1 MLVTKFSLGGFF
13 LFLLFSILI
22 HTGCQQ
28 QEQIN
33 VQKEKT
39 SVKKILDD
47 YVKSIV
53 DEDMSLYSEIVAH
66 DSNMINV
73 GGGVNLSWIEG
84 WEQLK
89 EVMNGQNDAFSETEI
104 DVTKEKIFISP
115 TGKDAWAVTLWDLK
129 TVLSDGNTYLLPLRC
144 TWILQKRDNKWIIV
158 SFHKSFGVKSL
169 GEYKV
174 TSLE

>member
-1 MLVTKFSLGGFF
+1 MKKSFTSSLMLIVVLIFS
-13 LFLLFSILI
+13 
-22 HTGCQQ
+22 CQQ

-33 VQKEKT
+33 IPNEKA
-39 SVKKILDD
+39 SVKKILDN

-89 EVMNGQNDAFSETEI
+89 EVMNGQNAAFSETKI
-104 DVTKEKIFISP
+104 DVTKEQIFISP

-129 TVLSDGNTYLLPLRC
+129 TVLSDGNSYLLPLRC
-144 TWILQKRDNKWIIV
+144 TWVLQKRDNKWIIV

-169 GEYKV
+169 KEFQV
-174 TSLE
+174 TGLE

>member
-1 MLVTKFSLGGFF
+1 MKNSFTAILSLAFI
-13 LFLLFSILI
+13 LLFS
-22 HTGCQQ
+22 CQQ
-28 QEQIN
+28 QEKIN
-33 VQKEKT
+33 IQDEKA
-39 SVKKILDD
+39 SVKKTLDS

-53 DEDMSLYSEIVAH
+53 DEDMNLYSEIVSQ
-66 DSNMINV
+66 DSSMINV
-73 GGGVNLSWIEG
+73 SGSVNLSWIEG

-129 TVLSDGNTYLLPLRC
+129 TVLGDSHTYLLPLRC
-144 TWILQKRDNKWIIV
+144 TWVLQKRDNRWIIV

-169 GEYKV
+169 GEFQV
-174 TSLE
+174 TSSE

>member
-1 MLVTKFSLGGFF
+1 MKNSFPEV
-13 LFLLFSILI
+13 FLLTIILI
-22 HTGCQQ
+22 CGCQQ
-28 QEQIN
+28 QGQVNI
-33 VQKEKT
+33 QDEKA
-39 SVKKILDD
+39 SIKKTLDN

-53 DEDMSLYSEIVAH
+53 DEDMNLYSEIVAH

-73 GGGVNLSWIEG
+73 GGGVNLSWIDG
-84 WEQLK
+84 WTQLQ
-89 EVMNGQNDAFSETEI
+89 EVMNGQNNAFSQTGI
-104 DVTKEKIFISP
+104 NVTKEQIFISP

-169 GEYKV
+169 REFQV
-174 TSLE
+174 TGLK

>member
-1 MLVTKFSLGGFF
+1 MKISFTA
-13 LFLLFSILI
+13 LLLLIFILI
-22 HTGCQQ
+22 FNCQQ

-33 VQKEKT
+33 IQNEKA
-39 SVKKILDD
+39 SVKKTLDN

-53 DEDMSLYSEIVAH
+53 DEDMNLYSEIVAH

-89 EVMNGQNDAFSETEI
+89 EVMNGQNDAFSDTEI
-104 DVTKEKIFISP
+104 DVTKEQIFISP

-144 TWILQKRDNKWIIV
+144 TWVLQKRNNKWIIV

-169 GEYKV
+169 REFQV
-174 TSLE
+174 TGLK

>member
-1 MLVTKFSLGGFF
+1 MKKSFTSSLI
-13 LFLLFSILI
+13 LIVVLLFS
-22 HTGCQQ
+22 CQQ

-33 VQKEKT
+33 IPNEKA
-39 SVKKILDD
+39 SVKKTLDN

-53 DEDMSLYSEIVAH
+53 DEDMSLYSEIVAQ
-66 DSNMINV
+66 DNNMINV

-89 EVMNGQNDAFSETEI
+89 AVMNGQNAAFSETKI
-104 DVTKEKIFISP
+104 DVTKEQIFISP

-144 TWILQKRDNKWIIV
+144 TWVLQKKDNKWIIV

-169 GEYKV
+169 KEFQV
-174 TSLE
+174 TGLE

>member
-1 MLVTKFSLGGFF
+1 MKKSFTSSL
-13 LFLLFSILI
+13 ILI
-22 HTGCQQ
+22 VVLIFSCQQ

-33 VQKEKT
+33 IPNEKA
-39 SVKKILDD
+39 SVKKILDN

-89 EVMNGQNDAFSETEI
+89 EVMNGQNAAFSETKI
-104 DVTKEKIFISP
+104 DVTKEQIFISP

-129 TVLSDGNTYLLPLRC
+129 TVLSDGNSYLLPLRC
-144 TWILQKRDNKWIIV
+144 TWVLQKRDNKWIIV

-169 GEYKV
+169 KEFQV
-174 TSLE
+174 TGLE

>member
-1 MLVTKFSLGGFF
+1 MKKSFTSSLI
-13 LFLLFSILI
+13 LIVVLLFS
-22 HTGCQQ
+22 CQQ

-33 VQKEKT
+33 IPNEKA
-39 SVKKILDD
+39 SVKKILDN

-89 EVMNGQNDAFSETEI
+89 EVMNGQNAAFSETKI
-104 DVTKEKIFISP
+104 DVTKEQIFISP

-129 TVLSDGNTYLLPLRC
+129 TVLSDGNSYLLPLRC
-144 TWILQKRDNKWIIV
+144 TWVLQKRDNKWIIV

-169 GEYKV
+169 KEFQV
-174 TSLE
+174 TGLE